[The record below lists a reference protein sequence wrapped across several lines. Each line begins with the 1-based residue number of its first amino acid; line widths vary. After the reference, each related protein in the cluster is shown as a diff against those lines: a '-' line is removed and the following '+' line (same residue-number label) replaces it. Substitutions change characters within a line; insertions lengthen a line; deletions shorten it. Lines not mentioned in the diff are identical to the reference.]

1 MSQHTAQ
8 IIDDKATRMDGPQ
21 PIVGQINEIP
31 SRQAM
36 GLPNEFVATPA
47 DDLSAAA
54 AVLWGQ
60 TQEQLA
66 ARAEDASASL
76 TQRLAAGTV
85 LGLLCDPRILT
96 FEPKI
101 LQVPATCATLGLA
114 YDKVDAVVA
123 KYAHLGVIREW
134 IEKECPQYSV
144 QLPSFGIGKYC
155 VTNAEYRD
163 FLQDTGLDELP
174 TSWEFGVFPTEKSN
188 HPVYTVSAQAADAY
202 CAWLSGKTGRQFR
215 LPTEQEW
222 ECVASNGVQTEFPW
236 GDTYQDGLAN
246 TAEAGLYRS
255 TPVGVFPGG
264 CNALGVCDLAG
275 NVEEYTAS
283 DYAPY
288 PYGHRIEDDLLIKE
302 GRYRIARGGSFTRFS
317 DLARSTRRH
326 GRYNKDIYVMGFRLA
341 ESVARA

>member
-1 MSQHTAQ
+1 MSRQTAQ
-8 IIDDKATRMDGPQ
+8 VIMDEGHGMRARQ
-21 PIVGQINEIP
+21 QILGQINEIP

-36 GLPNEFVATPA
+36 GLSEAFMATSG
-47 DDLSAAA
+47 DDLSVAATA
-54 AVLWGQ
+54 LWGQ
-60 TQEQLA
+60 APDQLA
-66 ARAEDASASL
+66 ALAEDQSVGMA
-76 TQRLAAGTV
+76 QRLAAGTI
-85 LGLLCDPRILT
+85 LGLVGDPRISTYEPRILT
-96 FEPKI
+96 
-101 LQVPATCATLGLA
+101 VPATHAVLGL
-114 YDKVDAVVA
+114 DCEKIDAVVA

-134 IEKECPQYSV
+134 IKKECPQYCV
-144 QLPSFGIGKYC
+144 DLPSFGIGRYC

-163 FLQDTGLDELP
+163 FLQDTGFEELP
-174 TSWEFGVFPTEKSN
+174 TSWEFGIFPTAKSN
-188 HPVYTVSAQAADAY
+188 HPVYTVSTQAADSY
-202 CAWLSGKTGRQFR
+202 CAWLRRKTGRQFR

-222 ECVASNGVQTEFPW
+222 ECVASNGAQTEFPW
-236 GDTYQDGLAN
+236 GDHFHDGLAN

-288 PYGHRIEDDLLIKE
+288 PNGQWIADDLLEKE
-302 GRYRIARGGSFTRFS
+302 GPYRIARGGSFTRFS

-341 ESVARA
+341 ESF